1 MQIHQDFPQL
11 DALLANWRDAI
22 GPDYEAY
29 RNHLLRMLNFCF
41 ALARPDADAQRK
53 LVVAAVFHDLAIWTH
68 GTIDYLRPS
77 AELAREWLQAN
88 GLGADVSSDWAD
100 EIDAIIDQHHRFR
113 RWDTPG
119 GELVEAFRKA
129 DLVDVSLGMVRFGL
143 PRAFVSEVRTRFP
156 NAGFHKRL
164 VQLTLRQL
172 RSDPLRP
179 LPMMKW

>member
-1 MQIHQDFPQL
+1 MQVHPEFPQL
-11 DALLANWRDAI
+11 DAMLEAWREPI
-22 GPDYEAY
+22 GADYEAY

-41 ALARPDADAQRK
+41 ALARPDETAARK
-53 LVVAAVFHDLAIWTH
+53 LVIAAVFHDIAIWTH

-77 AELAREWLQAN
+77 AELAREWLQQH
-88 GLGADVSSDWAD
+88 GEPSWGD

-113 RWDTPG
+113 PWREAG
-119 GELVEAFRKA
+119 GDLVEAFRKA
-129 DLVDVSLGMVRFGL
+129 DLVDVSLGLVRFGL
-143 PRAFVSEVRTRFP
+143 PRAFVADVRRTFP

-172 RSDPLRP
+172 GREPLRP